1 MGQVSCRIFLRV
13 NLKEKQP
20 IHKVARICNPYRP
33 TGSQAPGRNAIP
45 CHRRGVATYTSD
57 FSFHLGRK
65 STRLSGMDKFPDT
78 PDLLEKD
85 LKSVCFAVLDWES
98 RPSFPLTSSLFTP
111 FSPLSSVH
119 NASRAKKWISRR
131 GIRHFVHTA

>member
-20 IHKVARICNPYRP
+20 IHKVARICNPYRS

-85 LKSVCFAVLDWES
+85 LKSVCFAALDWES
-98 RPSFPLTSSLFTP
+98 QPIFPLTSFLFTP
-111 FSPLSSVH
+111 FSPLNSVRS
-119 NASRAKKWISRR
+119 ASRAKK
-131 GIRHFVHTA
+131 